1 MSNKKSVTGGFAWT
15 FAERF
20 GAQAVSFVVSIVL
33 ARLLMPEDYGLIAI
47 VLIFINILNAFVTS
61 GLGASLIQKKDAD
74 EIDFSSAFHFN
85 LLFSI
90 FLYILIFISAPYVED
105 FFKIEDLCPV
115 MRVIGLRIILTGIN
129 AVQKAHVSRNMQ
141 FKKFFFATLF
151 GTVLSAVVGI
161 GLAYN
166 GFGVWA
172 LVAQYLTNT
181 FVDTIVL
188 WMTITWH
195 PKLYFRW
202 DRLKGLISYGWKLL
216 ASTLLSTVYV
226 ELNEL
231 VIGKAYS
238 PGALAFYSRGKKF
251 PAMFVTNINMAI
263 ETVMFP
269 FLSSVQDDKNKLKD
283 YTRQTLRMGSF
294 FIFPLSICMAAAS
307 QNIVLTLLT
316 EKWLDCV
323 IFLQLSCISY
333 ALLPINIINI
343 QVIKAVGRSD
353 IYLIIDILKK
363 IVGVALLLV
372 SVKYGVIAIALAE
385 VLSNFL
391 GMFINV
397 YPNRKLIDYE
407 TKQLLSDITPNML
420 VSLLTGA
427 IVYSVNYLPFN
438 SLVQLLLQILV
449 ALVVYFACAY
459 IFKLRTFS
467 YVLEMIKKKTHG
479 K

>member
-90 FLYILIFISAPYVED
+90 FLYILIFISAPFVED
-105 FFKIEDLCPV
+105 FFKVKDLCPV
-115 MRVIGLRIILTGIN
+115 MRVIGLRIILTGVN

-161 GLAYN
+161 GMAYK

-181 FVDTIVL
+181 LVDTIVL
-188 WMTITWH
+188 WLTITWH
-195 PKLYFRW
+195 PKMYFRW

-251 PAMFVTNINMAI
+251 PAMFVTNVNSAI

-269 FLSSVQDDKNKLKD
+269 FLSSVQDDNVKLKE

-294 FIFPLSICMAAAS
+294 FIFPLTICMAAAS
-307 QNIVLTLLT
+307 KNIVLTLLT
-316 EKWLDCV
+316 EKWIDCV

-343 QVIKAVGRSD
+343 QVIKAIGRSD
-353 IYLIIDILKK
+353 IYLIIDVLKK
-363 IVGVALLLV
+363 IVGISLLLV

-407 TKQLLSDITPNML
+407 TRQLLSDITPNML

-438 SLVQLLLQILV
+438 SIIQLLLQIIV

>member
-1 MSNKKSVTGGFAWT
+1 MSKKKSVTEGFAWT

-20 GAQAVSFVVSIVL
+20 GAQTVSFVVSIVL

-90 FLYILIFISAPYVED
+90 FLYILIFISAPFVED
-105 FFKIEDLCPV
+105 FFMVKDLCPI

-161 GLAYN
+161 GLAYK
-166 GFGVWA
+166 GVGAWA
-172 LVAQYLTNT
+172 LVAQYLTNA

-195 PKLYFRW
+195 PKMYFRW

-216 ASTLLSTVYV
+216 VSSLLSTIYI

-238 PGALAFYSRGKKF
+238 PGTLAFYSRGKKF
-251 PAMFVTNINMAI
+251 PAIFVTNINSAI

-269 FLSSVQDDKNKLKD
+269 FLSSVQDNKDKLKE
-283 YTRQTLRMGSF
+283 YTRRTLRMGSF
-294 FIFPLSICMAAAS
+294 YIFPLSICMAAAS

-333 ALLPINIINI
+333 ALLPVNIINI

-353 IYLIIDILKK
+353 IYLIIDVLKK

-372 SVKYGVIAIALAE
+372 SVKFGVIAIALAE
-385 VLSNFL
+385 VLSNIL

-397 YPNRKLIDYE
+397 YPNRKLINYE
-407 TKQLLSDITPNML
+407 TKQLLSDIIPNML
-420 VSLLTGA
+420 VSFFTGA
-427 IVYSVNYLPFN
+427 IVYSVNYLPLN
-438 SLVQLLLQILV
+438 SIIQLLLQIVV
-449 ALVVYFACAY
+449 ALVVYFALAY
-459 IFKLRTFS
+459 IFKLRTFN
-467 YVLEMIKKKTHG
+467 YVLETIKKKSNG
-479 K
+479 

>member
-188 WMTITWH
+188 WMTITWN
-195 PKLYFRW
+195 PKMYFRW

-251 PAMFVTNINMAI
+251 PAIFVTNINSAI

-269 FLSSVQDDKNKLKD
+269 FLSSVQDDKDKLKE
-283 YTRQTLRMGSF
+283 YTRHTLRMGSF

-333 ALLPINIINI
+333 ALLPVNIINI

-353 IYLIIDILKK
+353 IYLIIDVLKK

-372 SVKYGVIAIALAE
+372 SVKFGVIAIALAE
-385 VLSNFL
+385 VLSNIL

-397 YPNRKLIDYE
+397 YPNRKLINYE
-407 TKQLLSDITPNML
+407 TKQLLSDIIPNML
-420 VSLLTGA
+420 VSFFTGA
-427 IVYSVNYLPFN
+427 IVYSVNYLPLN
-438 SLVQLLLQILV
+438 SIIQLLLQIVV
-449 ALVVYFACAY
+449 ALVVYFALAY
-459 IFKLRTFS
+459 IFKLRTFI
-467 YVLEMIKKKTHG
+467 YVLETIKKKSHG
-479 K
+479 